1 MKYKVGDKVR
11 VRKDLVI
18 DSIYGEDSFTEE
30 MAMFRGKV
38 VTISKILNNGK
49 YYILEDGSEYDWSWT
64 NEMFEGLAG
73 DEQTEEPEKT
83 INLLRE
89 MKHNCE
95 HANKYDD
102 PKRHDKAK
110 ALGFA
115 IELIEHGCSAAEPN
129 YKPEKP
135 GETVKLY
142 TWQDLCDYEILLH
155 EKWRI
160 ANEQR
165 QERCSGYPSIM
176 QTLRGEYLEA
186 IKRTVENLGHD
197 VPESKVKEWG
207 FGEVNNGKG

>member
-1 MKYKVGDKVR
+1 MKYKVGDRVKVR
-11 VRKDLVI
+11 EDLKLQKTY
-18 DSIYGEDSFTEE
+18 DSYLTCNDS
-30 MAMFRGKV
+30 MVKKAGLV
-38 VTISKILNNGK
+38 VTIKECDNEYGRYKI
-49 YYILEDGSEYDWSWT
+49 DADDWNWT
-64 NEMFEGLAG
+64 DEMFEGLAG
-73 DEQTEEPEKT
+73 GEPEKA

-115 IELIEHGCSAAEPN
+115 IELIEHGCSAVEPN

-135 GETVKLY
+135 EETVKLY

-155 EKWRI
+155 ERWRI

-165 QERCSGYPSIM
+165 MEQERSVMHSLRQEYMEATKRIM
-176 QTLRGEYLEA
+176 TTLG
-186 IKRTVENLGHD
+186 G
-197 VPESKVKEWG
+197 VKCQRVRLKSWDSRC
-207 FGEVNNGKG
+207 NNGKR

>member
-11 VRKDLVI
+11 VRKDIKEHKTYGSYLTCN
-18 DSIYGEDSFTEE
+18 DSMVKKAGL
-30 MAMFRGKV
+30 V
-38 VTISKILNNGK
+38 VTIKECDNIYSRYKI
-49 YYILEDGSEYDWSWT
+49 DADDWNWCD
-64 NEMFEGLAG
+64 EMFEGLVEEA
-73 DEQTEEPEKT
+73 QPEEPEKA

-115 IELIEHGCSAAEPN
+115 IELIEHGCSAVEAN

-135 GETVKLY
+135 EEPVKLY
-142 TWQDLCDYEILLH
+142 TWQDLCDYEFLLH
-155 EKWRI
+155 ERWRI

-165 QERCSGYPSIM
+165 MEQERSVMHSLRQEYMEATKRIM
-176 QTLRGEYLEA
+176 A
-186 IKRTVENLGHD
+186 KLGRD
-197 VPESKVKEWG
+197 VPASKAKELG
-207 FGEVNNGKG
+207 FEVR

>member
-1 MKYKVGDKVR
+1 MKYKV
-11 VRKDLVI
+11 
-18 DSIYGEDSFTEE
+18 
-30 MAMFRGKV
+30 
-38 VTISKILNNGK
+38 
-49 YYILEDGSEYDWSWT
+49 
-64 NEMFEGLAG
+64 
-73 DEQTEEPEKT
+73 EKA

-95 HANKYDD
+95 HANNYDD

-115 IELIEHGCSAAEPN
+115 IELIEHGCSATEPN

-160 ANEQR
+160 VNEQR
-165 QERCSGYPSIM
+165 MEQWQELSVM
-176 QTLRGEYLEA
+176 HTLRQEYMEA
-186 IKRTVENLGHD
+186 IKRAMDKLGRD
-197 VPESKVKEWG
+197 VPADKAKELG
-207 FGEVNNGKG
+207 FEEVR

>member
-11 VRKDLVI
+11 VRKDLELGKM
-18 DSIYGEDSFTEE
+18 YGSNHFCNTFTSS
-30 MAMFRGKV
+30 MIPLLGRV
-38 VTISKILNNGK
+38 VTIQSCLNDAYGIEN
-49 YYILEDGSEYDWSWT
+49 YIFFLVDD
-64 NEMFEGLAG
+64 MIEGLA
-73 DEQTEEPEKT
+73 EEAQPEEPEKA

-115 IELIEHGCSAAEPN
+115 IELIEHGCSAVEAN

-135 GETVKLY
+135 GENVKLY
-142 TWQDLCDYEILLH
+142 TWQDLCDYEILLY

-165 QERCSGYPSIM
+165 TEQGQERSVMHS
-176 QTLRGEYLEA
+176 LRQEYMEA
-186 IKRTVENLGHD
+186 IKRAMAKLGRE
-197 VPESKVKEWG
+197 VPADKAKELG
-207 FGEVNNGKG
+207 FEV